1 MIRAAAK
8 YGAMPHTTPATA
20 MTTAVMSLPCS
31 SLPSSQM
38 RWTGLCFFMQG
49 PSSKLVKANF
59 RSYEKPPSPAAL
71 SCKIIAGRR

>member
-49 PSSKLVKANF
+49 PSSKLV
-59 RSYEKPPSPAAL
+59 
-71 SCKIIAGRR
+71 